1 MIAIPCIALHLVYY
15 IGWRG
20 GSGNG
25 RCKTAGTKCCEAD
38 EEQRVSDERR
48 GLGRGSEKNCNNGKS
63 KELTHHIPLASV
75 PTSGFC
81 SGPLL
86 AAI

>member
-1 MIAIPCIALHLVYY
+1 
-15 IGWRG
+15 
-20 GSGNG
+20 
-25 RCKTAGTKCCEAD
+25 
-38 EEQRVSDERR
+38 
-48 GLGRGSEKNCNNGKS
+48 
-63 KELTHHIPLASV
+63 LTHHIPLASV